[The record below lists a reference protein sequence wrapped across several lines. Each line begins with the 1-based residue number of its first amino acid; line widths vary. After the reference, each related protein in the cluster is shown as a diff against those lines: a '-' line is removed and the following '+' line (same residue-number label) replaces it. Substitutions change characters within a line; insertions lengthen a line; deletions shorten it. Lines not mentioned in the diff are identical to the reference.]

1 MHCNSA
7 GKNKLKLAGCLE
19 PEPTLEELRN
29 LDLAGVV
36 RESSQLDH
44 RVLGTL
50 ISPGLSCPGVAGV
63 LHLRVL
69 GGKWQHI
76 STCLLAP
83 VSSYLTLKHLDVSL
97 AHVTFVLPQS
107 RLHVQLILHFNKGLA
122 RRPPFSEILDVTWII
137 PRYSC
142 LTCSFQSELQQFLR

>member
-7 GKNKLKLAGCLE
+7 GKNKLKLAGWLE

-36 RESSQLDH
+36 GESSQLH
-44 RVLGTL
+44 HGVLGAL
-50 ISPGLSCPGVAGV
+50 VSPGLACPGVAGV

-69 GGKWQHI
+69 GGSEHQ
-76 STCLLAP
+76 
-83 VSSYLTLKHLDVSL
+83 SSHLTSPSPYLTLKHLNVSL

-107 RLHVQLILHFNKGLA
+107 GLHVQLILHFNKGLA
-122 RRPPFSEILDVTWII
+122 RRSAFSEIL
-137 PRYSC
+137 PR
-142 LTCSFQSELQQFLR
+142 LPG